1 MVITVCNFKGGVG
14 KTTTVHALAT
24 TKGIQGKK
32 VLAIDL
38 DGQHSLTTSCGI
50 DVKRFTKNNYTISDL
65 LTLEIEN
72 VDSSVE
78 DIKETIIHLNN
89 IDLIPSTKLLSFCD
103 KDLTKSGRIDVLDNI
118 LKKISVEYDY
128 IFVDCSPTRNSL
140 CENAIF
146 ATTNIIIPVES
157 YYLGSEGL
165 YDFIDFVQEL
175 SLAYNK
181 NVMINGILL
190 TMFQKNTNLCESIK
204 NYVMNAINKNFGN
217 NKTIKNIKVFNEVI
231 PRSIKVAE
239 ANLDGK
245 SIVEYLPNNPVS
257 KAYINIANLI

>member
-24 TKGIQGKK
+24 IKGLQGKK

-38 DGQHSLTTSCGI
+38 DAQHSLTTSCGI
-50 DVKRFTKNNYTISDL
+50 DVKKFTKNNYTISDL

-72 VDSSVE
+72 VDYSVE

-89 IDLIPSTKLLSFCD
+89 IDLISSTKLLSFCD
-103 KDLTKSGRIDVLDNI
+103 KDLTKSGRIDVLSNV
-118 LKKISVEYDY
+118 LNKISAEYDY

-146 ATTNIIIPVES
+146 SATNIIIPVES

-165 YDFIDFVQEL
+165 YDFIDFVKEIG
-175 SLAYNK
+175 SNYNK
-181 NVMINGILL
+181 DIAISGILL
-190 TMFQKNTNLCESIK
+190 TMFQKNTNLCESVK
-204 NYVMNAINKNFGN
+204 NYIVNAINKRAE
-217 NKTIKNIKVFNEVI
+217 NKKVINGIRVFNEVV

-257 KAYINIANLI
+257 KAYINVANII